1 VSTDQQSD
9 WQEAYRAALLEVDP
23 ARLPERIEQ
32 AYEAIHLYLE
42 MARQNNSDGAEY
54 QSLADA
60 LANLRVLRREA
71 GLPINNSFRKKPE
84 LPLQT
89 DSQSGSPD

>member
-1 VSTDQQSD
+1 MVHTADSVNTDHQSN

-23 ARLPERIEQ
+23 ARLPERIER

-42 MARQNNSDGAEY
+42 MARQNNSDVAEY

-71 GLPINNSFRKKPE
+71 GLSINHCFRKQPE
-84 LPLQT
+84 
-89 DSQSGSPD
+89 SPGPNQ